1 MTLFDLAVSDLM
13 ATELVTVRPDM
24 TVAELLE
31 LLDEKEITGV
41 PVVASDGTVEGV
53 ISLTDVARAAG
64 MEATTG
70 ELPGRRTPD
79 RSGRGK
85 APEGGEPA
93 RAPGLPDVPTGSVLE
108 TIPRTKLG
116 GRAVRD
122 IMNPA
127 TFSVGSDTSIGDLAR
142 FLSGSGIHRALV
154 IDDEELVGI
163 VTAMDV
169 VRALAEAPPER

>member
-1 MTLFDLAVSDLM
+1 MTFFDLAVSDLM

-41 PVVASDGTVEGV
+41 PVVASDGAVEGV
-53 ISLTDVARAAG
+53 VSLTDVARAAG
-64 MEATTG
+64 LEASTG
-70 ELPGRRTPD
+70 ELPERRTPD

-85 APEGGEPA
+85 ALEGGELLRTA
-93 RAPGLPDVPTGSVLE
+93 GLPHVPSGSVLE

-116 GRAVRD
+116 GRPVRD

-127 TFSVGSDTSIGDLAR
+127 TFSVGPDTSIGDLAR

-169 VRALAEAPPER
+169 VRALADAPPER